1 MNMETNKLATVV
13 VTSMLAVL
21 AAVEAPNKENIDRN
35 ICESQQNSASD
46 LKTCNQCNIPVPRG
60 ER

>member
-1 MNMETNKLATVV
+1 METNKLATLV

-21 AAVEAPNKENIDRN
+21 AAGVETPNQEYTDRN

-46 LKTCNQCNIPVPRG
+46 LRTCNQCNIPVPRG
-60 ER
+60 EK